1 LELPTIKFEGVK
13 TGFRQSKDGYVL
25 SLAIHPEDVPAE
37 LISDFVGARYMIVM
51 VRLDENEQPMNRD
64 NEYPGDAAVKL
75 SGMLCREPMF
85 WQWLTEKEMLFEE
98 SEAACTEFLYSYLG
112 IESRKE
118 LKTNV
123 EARELFNQLRKTFEL
138 WRKKHE

>member
-1 LELPTIKFEGVK
+1 
-13 TGFRQSKDGYVL
+13 
-25 SLAIHPEDVPAE
+25 
-37 LISDFVGARYMIVM
+37 MIVM

-85 WQWLTEKEMLFEE
+85 WQWLAEKEMLFEE